1 MSDYEGEERRSKQ
14 AWRLKKDISI
24 PDIISFASAVL
35 AVIYAYTS
43 LDKRVY
49 AIEQVQIAQKVVDQ
63 RQDEDSIR
71 QQIRIETQLEKLNS
85 KLDRIVERR

>member
-1 MSDYEGEERRSKQ
+1 MSDYEGEERRTPQ

-35 AVIYAYTS
+35 AVVYAYTS

-71 QQIRIETQLEKLNS
+71 QQIRIEAQLEKLNA